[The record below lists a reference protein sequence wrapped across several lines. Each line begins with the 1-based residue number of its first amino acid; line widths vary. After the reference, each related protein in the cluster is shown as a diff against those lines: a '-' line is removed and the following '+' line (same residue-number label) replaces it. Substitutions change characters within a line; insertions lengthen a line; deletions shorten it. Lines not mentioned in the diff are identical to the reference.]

1 MCGICGIVDYSS
13 KSKEQRHEIVTRMN
27 NAILHRGP
35 DGEGRYTDD
44 QASLA
49 MRRLSII
56 DLEGGHQ
63 PIWNEDKQK
72 LVFMNG
78 EIYNYRELKD
88 KLIALG
94 HTFNTEADTEVLIHM
109 YEEYGKNMVSQLRG
123 MFVFCIYDMDI
134 NTYFFGRD
142 RFGEK
147 PFYYHHEG
155 GRFSFS
161 SEVASLLQDE
171 NIKRKLNL
179 SALPYYLGSAYI
191 PDPITLIEGI
201 LTLLPG
207 HTLTLSQGKVDIEAY
222 FKIDYSNT
230 GGIKDEREAV
240 EHITP
245 YLKKSVERQRVSD
258 VPIGAFLSGGIDSS
272 SICALLQEN
281 AAQPIDT
288 FTVKFEEA
296 SYDESHIARE
306 VAERIGSSH
315 HEITVP
321 NSEFSEDIFWEIID
335 HVGLP
340 FPDSSAIPVCEITK
354 EIRKHVKVAISGDG
368 GDEIFAGYPVYGWWQ
383 KINTI
388 SKVPRPLRQ
397 AGLSLLRK
405 DWLPIGADRSR
416 QLARGLAASMKG
428 QQGISLEIH
437 RMFFDEEIEKLMV
450 ADLKSDFSL
459 FTNVPKE
466 FRSWS
471 PLRKGM
477 YHRLKYNLVNDMLIK
492 VDRMSMANSLEVRA
506 PFLDPDLYEA
516 SLQIS
521 DDLLYKDGVGKYI
534 IRKAMR
540 DYLPDSVFDHPKSG
554 FSIPLHKYENATYRR
569 LVNELISPKSSI
581 YHLFDSVALEQLKQQ
596 SIENSSKTS
605 TYRSSH
611 QLWTM
616 LLLFGWAKRF
626 NIEA

>member
-1 MCGICGIVDYSS
+1 
-13 KSKEQRHEIVTRMN
+13 
-27 NAILHRGP
+27 
-35 DGEGRYTDD
+35 
-44 QASLA
+44 

-56 DLEGGHQ
+56 DLEGGDQ
-63 PIWNEDKQK
+63 PIWNEDRQK

-78 EIYNYRELKD
+78 EIYNYLELKGR
-88 KLIALG
+88 LVALG
-94 HTFNTEADTEVLIHM
+94 HTFSTDADTEVLIHM
-109 YEEYGKNMVSQLRG
+109 YEEYGKDMVSQLRG
-123 MFVFCIYDMDI
+123 MFVFCIYDMEA
-134 NTYFFGRD
+134 NNYFFGRD

-147 PFYYHHEG
+147 PFYYHNEG

-161 SEVASLLQDE
+161 SEVASLLEDK

-179 SALPYYLGSAYI
+179 NALQYYLGSAYI
-191 PDPITLIEGI
+191 PDPITLIEGV
-201 LTLLPG
+201 LTLPPA
-207 HTLTLSQGKVDIEAY
+207 HTLTLSKEGVEIESY
-222 FKIDYSNT
+222 FQIDYSKT
-230 GGIKDEREAV
+230 GEIKDEKEAV

-245 YLKKSVERQRVSD
+245 HLKKAVERQRVSD

-281 AAQPIDT
+281 AAKPIDT

-306 VAERIGSSH
+306 VAKRIGSKH

-321 NSEFSEDIFWEIID
+321 NSEFSEDIFWEIVD

-340 FPDSSAIPVCEITK
+340 FPDSSAIPVYEITK

-383 KINTI
+383 KINSIT
-388 SKVPRPLRQ
+388 KVPKPLRQ
-397 AGLSLLRK
+397 FGLSLLKR

-416 QLARGLAASMKG
+416 QLARGIAASMKG

-437 RMFFDEEIEKLMV
+437 RMFFDEEIEKLV
-450 ADLKSDFSL
+450 TTNVVGDFSL
-459 FTNVPKE
+459 FTDVPKE
-466 FRSWS
+466 FKSWS

-554 FSIPLHKYENATYRR
+554 FSIPLHKYENAT
-569 LVNELISPKSSI
+569 
-581 YHLFDSVALEQLKQQ
+581 
-596 SIENSSKTS
+596 
-605 TYRSSH
+605 
-611 QLWTM
+611 
-616 LLLFGWAKRF
+616 LFGWASRF